1 MSTARYF
8 SKKSS
13 ALGRFLKVD
22 DKHRIDDVQEK
33 LTHLTRGVLFYNCW
47 KEKKS
52 INTNEEKDK
61 HKAYERMQAGFG
73 SLASCSNR

>member
-33 LTHLTRGVLFYNCW
+33 LTHLTRRVLF
-47 KEKKS
+47 
-52 INTNEEKDK
+52 
-61 HKAYERMQAGFG
+61 H
-73 SLASCSNR
+73 SC